1 MQDQDA
7 LSRCVVQTRP
17 GQLDLLQFAENLV
30 PEGLNG
36 VVVAGFVWVRSP
48 RSASAST
55 SPARGHHRWEP
66 SRLAALGYSPAFSR
80 SMISEAEASGPTT
93 ASSMDLKIASIRL

>member
-1 MQDQDA
+1 MQDQEA
-7 LSRCVVQTRP
+7 RSRRVDQAWP
-17 GQLDLLQFAENLV
+17 SQLDLLQLAEHLTAEV
-30 PEGLNG
+30 LNG
-36 VVVAGFVWVRSP
+36 NLVAGFVRVRSP